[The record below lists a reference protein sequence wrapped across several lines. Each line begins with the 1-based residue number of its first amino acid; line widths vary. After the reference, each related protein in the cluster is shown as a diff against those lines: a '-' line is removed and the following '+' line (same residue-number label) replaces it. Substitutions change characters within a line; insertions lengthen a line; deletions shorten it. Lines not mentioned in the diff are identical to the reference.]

1 MPAALDF
8 HNPTDQFADVA
19 GGARPLPRGRE
30 SQRER
35 ALHLG
40 QLERPGFAL
49 LDDSSRNA
57 ERHAT
62 VRRLVTGVFDRLLHP
77 DGIDP

>member
-1 MPAALDF
+1 MPAALDL
-8 HNPTDQFADVA
+8 HNLTDLFADVA
-19 GGARPLPRGRE
+19 GGARSLPRGRE

-35 ALHLG
+35 APHLG
-40 QLERPGFAL
+40 QLERPPSEL

-57 ERHAT
+57 KRHAA
-62 VRRLVTGVFDRLLHP
+62 VRRLVAGVLDRLLHP